1 LRLGEFQELGFSVS
15 AELRTPLD
23 DAQRDALV
31 DAFLDECIEANGML
45 FIGGI
50 NDALDGYVTA
60 VRDRSSAT
68 DQHREIVVVDRK

>member
-1 LRLGEFQELGFSVS
+1 
-15 AELRTPLD
+15 
-23 DAQRDALV
+23 
-31 DAFLDECIEANGML
+31 ML